1 MRLLFSFFMIPAV
14 VAVVITALGGMLI
27 YLDAE
32 GFRPVEN
39 THSFWPNLYFCLLHF
54 FMAVTMGLSVLVF
67 LYSCCL
73 ALFGFIVKT
82 WFGALL
88 AIAFA
93 VFSFLLAGYLLNINI

>member
-39 THSFWPNLYFCLLHF
+39 THSFWPNLYFCLL
-54 FMAVTMGLSVLVF
+54 TMGLSVLVF